1 MQTIKT
7 KNNQVKL
14 KPKKKKQIS
23 FFIILLSNFSM
34 QKPFGNL

>member
-7 KNNQVKL
+7 KNNQGKL

-23 FFIILLSNFSM
+23 FLIIFLSNFSL
-34 QKPFGNL
+34 QKWFHNL

>member
-7 KNNQVKL
+7 KNKQEKL
-14 KPKKKKQIS
+14 KPKKKKQIN
-23 FFIILLSNFSM
+23 FLIIFLSNFSL